1 MVRQHSTST
10 DLFAHFP
17 LMLRDMGLTDL
28 KHMMFSS
35 YNLAKKEEEAESRS
49 RIKTAFGLEEPFYL
63 E

>member
-17 LMLRDMGLTDL
+17 LMLQDMDLTYL
-28 KHMMFSS
+28 KHDGSH
-35 YNLAKKEEEAESRS
+35 LIIQLKRRKS